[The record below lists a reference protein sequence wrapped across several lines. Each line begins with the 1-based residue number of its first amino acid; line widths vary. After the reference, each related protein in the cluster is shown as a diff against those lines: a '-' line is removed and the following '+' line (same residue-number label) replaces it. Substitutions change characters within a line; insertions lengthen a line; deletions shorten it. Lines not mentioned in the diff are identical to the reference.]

1 MKILYA
7 TVISCLL
14 VACASTPIEE
24 FEGSFFS
31 YKDKQGKQYFSQILT
46 LINASRDH
54 GLATGGMPNASSR
67 RGEGRGT
74 KGARSQGSRGTVPKP
89 QNPEDAKVSLSFRME
104 EQAFALL
111 ESNLAEK
118 QLCDTGYEIE
128 ESKFE
133 RARYK
138 IKGYCSVN

>member
-1 MKILYA
+1 MKILYPLA
-7 TVISCLL
+7 ISCLL
-14 VACASTPIEE
+14 IACASTPTEE

-46 LINASRDH
+46 LINASRDP
-54 GLATGGMPNASSR
+54 GLPIGAMPGAGSR
-67 RGEGRGT
+67 RGDGRSG
-74 KGARSQGSRGTVPKP
+74 KGARSQSSRGTVPKP

-104 EQAFALL
+104 EQAFTML

-118 QLCDTGYEIE
+118 QLCETGYEIE